1 MTKRKLE
8 KLSIRNFKSIREQT
22 LELNSLNVLIGANG
36 SGKSNLIQVFR
47 FLREIAN
54 GNLGTYSLQ
63 RGVDALLFQ
72 GQKISRSIE
81 LYAQFGHE
89 QTMNAYRITMI
100 PTDAG
105 TLAVDKEI
113 AYFQNKDK
121 YPEKP
126 YPETISIG
134 SAEACIGA
142 YKNPIAASVRKDLE
156 SYRLYHFHDTS
167 ETSPMRIPCY
177 VDDNRILKAD
187 GSNLAALLYMLQTRH
202 EDHFRNIE
210 DTVRQVAPFFDRFD
224 FAPMRLNLEKI
235 RLEWKEKGTDIYFN
249 ETSLSDGS
257 LRFICLSTLL
267 LQPVLPTMILLDE
280 PELGLHPAAI
290 ALLAD
295 MLTSAATR
303 TQLLVATQSV
313 TLVNHLQPEYIWTA
327 ERKNGET
334 VFKHL
339 DKAELS
345 TWLESFEGAEGYGL
359 GDLWE
364 KNLLGARP

>member
-89 QTMNAYRITMI
+89 QTMNAYSITMI

-105 TLAVDKEI
+105 TLAVEKEI

-121 YPEKP
+121 YPKKP
-126 YPETISIG
+126 YPETINNG
-134 SAEACIGA
+134 SAEAGIA
-142 YKNPIAASVRKDLE
+142 TYKNPIAASVRKDLE
-156 SYRLYHFHDTS
+156 SYKLYHFHDTS
-167 ETSPMRIPCY
+167 ETSSLRVPCHLE
-177 VDDNRILKAD
+177 DNHFFKPD
-187 GSNLAALLYMLQTRH
+187 GSNLAAFLYRLQVRH
-202 EDHFRNIE
+202 ENHFKNIE
-210 DTVRQVAPFFDRFD
+210 DTIRQIAPFFDRFNLSPSRL
-224 FAPMRLNLEKI
+224 APELI
-235 RLEWKEKGTDIYFN
+235 RLEWKEKGTEAYFN
-249 ETSLSDGS
+249 ETSLSDGT
-257 LRFICLSTLL
+257 LRFICLATLL

-345 TWLESFEGAEGYGL
+345 AWLESFEGAEGYGL